1 MNNLEIKDIDSQLNF
16 PVRALINQQFNQ
28 TYALVMVDFGSV
40 DTLADFP
47 AGIAHFLEHKL
58 FAKPTY
64 NSDQRFAQFGAETN
78 AFTSYTKTAFQ
89 FKCVGHVAEN
99 VATLLDLISQT
110 YFTKENVAREQ
121 AIINQEIQMYADM
134 PDWMI
139 EQTTLNNLFPQD
151 PIAQDIAGSIQ
162 SIKKI
167 TPQLLQQTYQQ
178 YYVPSNL
185 RLYLA
190 GQVNVSEVKAAINQ
204 ALDKNIALQQL
215 TQRQETVPL
224 RLAPR
229 KAVVHSQA
237 VLSFKAQRPHFMVG
251 IRVTPKAANLSAM
264 ILLQNQLDLLLELIL
279 GDMSKFHQNLTKE
292 GLIDDSFGYNV
303 VVERQ
308 YAFILISGESQ
319 HPQALLAQIESY
331 LIQQQY
337 CSELTV
343 DNLELIRRDSIGAY
357 LFAQDYLEN
366 LTTEACELDFYGV
379 TINQV
384 PRLLGQIQV
393 SDLQSLA
400 LEVLQPANLTK
411 TILYPE

>member
-1 MNNLEIKDIDSQLNF
+1 MNNLEIIDIDSQLNF
-16 PVRALINQQFNQ
+16 PVRALINPQFNQ
-28 TYALVMVDFGSV
+28 TYAIIMVDFGSV
-40 DTLADFP
+40 DTFSNLP
-47 AGIAHFLEHKL
+47 AGTAHFLEHKL
-58 FAKPTY
+58 FSKPTY

-89 FKCVGHVAEN
+89 FKSVGHIAEN

-110 YFTKENVAREQ
+110 YFTEKNITRER

-134 PDWMI
+134 PDWII

-151 PIAQDIAGSIQ
+151 PIAQDIAGDSL

-167 TPQLLQQTYQQ
+167 TPELLQQIYQQ
-178 YYVPSNL
+178 YYIPSNL

-190 GQVNVSEVKAAINQ
+190 GQVNVLEIKKVINQ
-204 ALDKNIALQQL
+204 IFDKNIDLQQL
-215 TQRQETVPL
+215 TKRQASVPL

-229 KAVVHSQA
+229 KAEVRSQA
-237 VLSFKAQRPHFMVG
+237 VISFKAQRPHFMLG
-251 IRVTPKAANLSAM
+251 IRVIPNNISLSAM

-279 GDMSKFHQNLTKE
+279 GDMSKFHQNLTKV

-308 YAFILISGESQ
+308 YAFILISGETQ
-319 HPQALLAQIESY
+319 YPQDLLTQIEVY
-331 LIQQQY
+331 LLQQEY
-337 CSELTV
+337 FSELTAN
-343 DNLELIRRDSIGAY
+343 NLELVRRESIGSY

-379 TINQV
+379 AINQI
-384 PRLLGQIQV
+384 PHLLGQIQV
-393 SDLQSLA
+393 SDLKSLA